1 MDSYSVK
8 IDAEFKR
15 LEDNVSYLVIMGI
28 DKIPPHIGFID
39 NGKYFSE
46 SSRGGK
52 FDYSAEKLINALVRK
67 NVKSLFV
74 RLDYSSFNTARFFNS
89 TKLGKGDS
97 CLSSI
102 KLTLKDRQLISGT
115 ETFLFDI
122 LENCTFKNNII
133 AIYHLNCDDII
144 SNKNVF
150 LQKYGQ
156 DEIDQAIEQS
166 KIC

>member
-52 FDYSAEKLINALVRK
+52 FDYRADKLINALVRK

-74 RLDYSSFNTARFFNS
+74 MLDCASFNTSRFFSS

-122 LENCTFKNNII
+122 LENSTFKNNII
-133 AIYHLNCDDII
+133 AIYHLNCNDII